1 MTRGAGRR
9 PQAVS
14 VTPGGC
20 PGRRI
25 GPAPDGEEASQV
37 PPVSAWGIGMSAVP
51 PTGGGGE

>member
-14 VTPGGC
+14 MTPGGC